1 MLLATFIATIL
12 VDRAGRKVLL
22 LISATTMMIM
32 LAALGAFFYI
42 QDTDEETAKTI
53 GWLPLTSLCIYIFAF
68 SVGFA
73 PVPWILASEVY
84 SKEMSPIASPLSGA
98 FSWGLA
104 FVLTVTFN
112 SVSEAI
118 GIGQTFWIFA
128 GFSALGGI
136 FVLLMVPETKGKS
149 MSEIQRMLSGEKAIK

>member
-1 MLLATFIATIL
+1 MLLATFIATVL

-22 LISATTMMIM
+22 LVSATTMTIT
-32 LAALGAFFYI
+32 LLALGAFFYI
-42 QDTDEETAKTI
+42 QDSNDEMAKKI

-98 FSWGLA
+98 LSWGLA

-112 SVSEAI
+112 SISEVI
-118 GIGQTFWIFA
+118 GLGQSFWIFA
-128 GFSALGGI
+128 GVTALGII
-136 FVLLMVPETKGKS
+136 FVIFVVPETKGKS
-149 MSEIQRMLSGEKAIK
+149 MREIQLILSGDKTMK